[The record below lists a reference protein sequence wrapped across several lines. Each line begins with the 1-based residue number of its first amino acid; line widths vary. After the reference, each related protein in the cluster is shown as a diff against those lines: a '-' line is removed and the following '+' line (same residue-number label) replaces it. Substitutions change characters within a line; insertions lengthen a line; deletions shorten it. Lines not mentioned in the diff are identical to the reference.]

1 MSLNRKL
8 EGLTIKN
15 ADIDMEAPPPKETPA
30 QLQDVFTFV
39 TVYHKHGESSNKVF
53 NTLQEGLLKFVD
65 LTAPKSEKEGLVL
78 IDDEKLTDRL
88 FEIGMYAHGS
98 KFLAMY
104 AKGAGGNV
112 LKRY

>member
-1 MSLNRKL
+1 
-8 EGLTIKN
+8 
-15 ADIDMEAPPPKETPA
+15 MEAPPPKETPA
-30 QLQDVFTFV
+30 QQDVVTFV

-88 FEIGMYAHGS
+88 FEIGIYS
-98 KFLAMY
+98 IY
-104 AKGAGGNV
+104 TV
-112 LKRY
+112 